1 MFVMSFENLFP
12 CFVSAK
18 GAKDSELDVTLASN
32 AKNELLDVHTRVH
45 IDDDDPH
52 KWLTGL
58 GHREGNDLLLVLGA
72 WWPATCLPRMWGW
85 EKEILLGLVCT
96 SKWWWMV
103 GALRGGAGV
112 VVPKECRS

>member
-1 MFVMSFENLFP
+1 MKGHLGD
-12 CFVSAK
+12 CAR
-18 GAKDSELDVTLASN
+18 GAKDSEVDITLASN
-32 AKNELLDVHTRVH
+32 VKNGLHDVPTWVH

-72 WWPATCLPRMWGW
+72 WWPATWLPRMWGW